1 MPSVYGNFLE
11 SLEFE
16 LNHIKL
22 NPNRHIDNTYYYTHE
37 I

>member
-1 MPSVYGNFLE
+1 MEISWKVL
-11 SLEFE
+11 SLNFE